1 MTTVV
6 ATLTLMT
13 AISSGPDAPVRSFVA
28 AQEKPPAAQTAG
40 PSDADAI
47 RRRVKEGQK
56 VRITDEQGR
65 EWQGRIDALTPD
77 NLVLLT
83 KDRQRRDV
91 PYGLILRI
99 DRPRDTLANGALI
112 GFISGAM
119 FGLLA
124 VAAEEND
131 DCEPG
136 AFFSCGDPTAAA
148 YVLLPAILGGAG
160 AGIGI
165 GIDALVRRDPTLF
178 RRADARVM
186 LAPALG
192 RGVRGF
198 SLSVRW

>member
-1 MTTVV
+1 MIDV
-6 ATLTLMT
+6 AAAL
-13 AISSGPDAPVRSFVA
+13 AIVTMLSSGPAPARGVPV
-28 AQEKPPAAQTAG
+28 QEKTHPSVAGAAD
-40 PSDADAI
+40 PSQADTI
-47 RRRVKEGQK
+47 RRRLKKDQK
-56 VRITDEQGR
+56 VRVTDDQGR
-65 EWQGRIDALTPD
+65 EWQGRIDAFDPD
-77 NLVLLT
+77 KLVLLT

-148 YVLLPAILGGAG
+148 YVLLPAIVGGAG

-178 RRADARVM
+178 RRGDARVM

-192 RGVRGF
+192 RGVRGC